1 MVLKVEK
8 MRIGGLTKQSFIDWE
23 GKTTAVIF
31 TKGCN
36 FRCSYCHNPELV
48 FPKLIEQ
55 TADISETLIFDFL
68 STRKNWLDGVVI
80 TGGEPTLQNN
90 LKEFIFEIKK
100 LGYAVKLDTN
110 GSLPM
115 ILKDLLESS
124 LVDYVAMDIKTI
136 LDLEEYQ
143 KICSIKDQQLLHK
156 VEESV
161 EILKKSGIDYQLRTT
176 VVPQFHTKEMINKL
190 EKKFSYC
197 KYQVQDYR
205 ETKIANAQ
213 A

>member
-1 MVLKVEK
+1 
-8 MRIGGLTKQSFIDWE
+8 MRIGGFQKQSFIDWE

-48 FPKLIEQ
+48 YPKLIEQ
-55 TADISETLIFDFL
+55 NEDIPEEEIFDFL
-68 STRKNWLDGVVI
+68 NTRKNWLDGVVI
-80 TGGEPTLQNN
+80 TGGEPTLQND

-100 LGYAVKLDTN
+100 MCYAVKLDTN
-110 GSLPM
+110 GSLPV
-115 ILKDLLESS
+115 ILKDLLESN

-136 LDLEEYQ
+136 LDLEAYQ
-143 KICSIKDQQLLHK
+143 NICCIKDQQLLHK

-161 EILKKSGIDYQLRTT
+161 EILKESGVDYQLRTT
-176 VVPQFHTKEMINKL
+176 VVPQFHEKEMINIL

-205 ETKIANAQ
+205 ETKIANPQ
-213 A
+213 S